1 MDKQK
6 YIKWYK
12 IAREEINDDYL
23 IPEKTDKEILNL
35 VSRED
40 WLMFVLA
47 DLDNTKQAKNIP
59 RPNIFMYIREDNK
72 DCCGIGV
79 TFNQVGAVD
88 VLKNILSRYC
98 TDEKA
103 ELTKLLLG
111 LDGSWKIT
119 VSRKIKDHN
128 WQQTPKYINE
138 IDINC
143 NRINN
148 KIVDQIVECANRIR
162 QDGKEKRKLSASYY
176 METPSVNLVE
186 TEFVL
191 GEDTF
196 KKKVHEA
203 CNILKVCLN
212 IKSDVSIRKIR
223 GEKEKLLK
231 EFTDEYYR
239 LQKILTCK
247 DMFIAFGRMTI
258 EQSEQKEKE
267 LSEIKKKIQD
277 LGDELK

>member
-176 METPSVNLVE
+176 MEVYNNPLTFGSA
-186 TEFVL
+186 EFFF
-191 GEDTF
+191 G
-196 KKKVHEA
+196 
-203 CNILKVCLN
+203 
-212 IKSDVSIRKIR
+212 SI
-223 GEKEKLLK
+223 
-231 EFTDEYYR
+231 
-239 LQKILTCK
+239 
-247 DMFIAFGRMTI
+247 
-258 EQSEQKEKE
+258 
-267 LSEIKKKIQD
+267 KIQHR
-277 LGDELK
+277 LCCIRVTPLNLSRLRRGLFNLLT